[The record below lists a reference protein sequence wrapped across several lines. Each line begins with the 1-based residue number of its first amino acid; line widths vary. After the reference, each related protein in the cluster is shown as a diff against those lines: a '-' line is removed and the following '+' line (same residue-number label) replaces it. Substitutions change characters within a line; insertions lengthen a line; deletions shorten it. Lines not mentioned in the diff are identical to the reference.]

1 MKVTIDSVC
10 TQQVSGGH
18 TSYSPLGA
26 LYNMRPP
33 TSEQL
38 QQQQQQ
44 QQQVA
49 KESEEKYSSTSAYL
63 ADESKLTNHHL
74 PSADQRTAPCIPQSP
89 EASSSGVG
97 HSPVHGASC
106 VGLKCKSLPPQPPE
120 CFQLEIGLKR
130 PAASRDMAA
139 GHQLQSSVAG
149 VQHSHTPRCCQFA
162 RVSFFRVRCHQGDPC
177 GCVHCHCGL
186 RSRDASCSQ

>member
-1 MKVTIDSVC
+1 
-10 TQQVSGGH
+10 
-18 TSYSPLGA
+18 
-26 LYNMRPP
+26 MRPP

-106 VGLKCKSLPPQPPE
+106 VGLKCKSLPQPPE

-149 VQHSHTPRCCQFA
+149 VQHSHTPRCCQF
-162 RVSFFRVRCHQGDPC
+162 VRLFSASVATRATLAAASIATADC
-177 GCVHCHCGL
+177 GHVTPLAANEGHVEGAFWPRTRLATCP
-186 RSRDASCSQ
+186 